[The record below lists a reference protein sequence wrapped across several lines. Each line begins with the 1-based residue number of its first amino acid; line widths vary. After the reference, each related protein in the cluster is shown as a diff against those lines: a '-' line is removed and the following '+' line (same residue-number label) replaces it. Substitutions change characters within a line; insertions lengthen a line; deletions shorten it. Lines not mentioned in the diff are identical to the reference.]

1 MKHLSSEY
9 GNDLRLLPRV
19 VRIYSPRNVHS
30 RNQLKEQSLTR
41 FHWGLTITI
50 SFSTGHVYVLNK
62 EVIATPEVDDSKNM
76 EVRPEK
82 LK

>member
-1 MKHLSSEY
+1 M
-9 GNDLRLLPRV
+9 
-19 VRIYSPRNVHS
+19 NVHS
-30 RNQLKEQSLTR
+30 RNQLEEQSLTG
-41 FHWGLTITI
+41 FHWDLTIAI

-62 EVIATPEVDDSKNM
+62 EVIATPELDDSKNM